1 MPKPMSISTSG
12 VSVSD
17 VAGLCYYIAPFSV
30 SVFTT
35 VTGTVVYSL
44 EYTCDNIQAVG
55 FDPSTANWQEHP
67 LMTDSAASGFVEL
80 TAFASAV
87 RLNQSSGAG
96 SVAGKVTQAGL

>member
-1 MPKPMSISTSG
+1 MSKPMSLSTSG
-12 VSVSD
+12 VSVSR
-17 VAGLCYYIAPFSV
+17 VAGLCHYLTPFSV

-44 EYTCDNIQAVG
+44 EFTCDNIQAAG

-67 LMTDSAASGFVEL
+67 QMTDSALSGFVEF
-80 TAFASAV
+80 TAFCTAV

-96 SVAGKVTQAGL
+96 SVAAKVTQAGL